1 MENYC
6 LEEMYVKLQGL
17 LKNVNYE
24 VLQGTDNINISN
36 IQYDSRKVTDGSLFV
51 CVVGFNVNGHSYA
64 SSAIVNGAKALLVEE
79 EVEGINEQ
87 ITVVKVKNTR
97 KIIAT
102 IADRYYNHPS
112 DKFRLI
118 GVTGTNGKTS
128 TTYLTKSILEVYG
141 KKTGI
146 IGTIENRIGN
156 DILKANR
163 TTPES
168 LDLQELFYN
177 MVQKNVNDV
186 VMEVSSH
193 SLDLHRVDAC
203 RFDVGVYTNLTLDH
217 LDFHKTMENY
227 RDAKLKLF
235 KMCDTGVINLDDD
248 YASYMIENSSCKM
261 YLTYGID
268 NEEADLNAV
277 DLKMDLGGASFKM
290 TYQGVNHTIKLA
302 TPGKFS
308 VYNAL
313 AAMGGC
319 LALSIPMDTI
329 IEGLGNNKGIRGRF
343 QSFASEKGYNVIVDY
358 AHAPDGLLNVLKSM
372 KEFAKGRII
381 TVFGCGGD
389 RDRSKRPV
397 MGEIAGTHSDYCVI
411 TSDNPRSEDPLSI
424 VKEVESGV
432 KQTDCAYAV
441 VVDRLKG
448 IHAAL
453 DMARE
458 NDLVLIAGKGHEDYQ
473 ILRNETIHFD
483 DAEVVKDYFA
493 TEKA

>member
-1 MENYC
+1 M
-6 LEEMYVKLQGL
+6 KLQGL
-17 LKNVNYE
+17 LKHVEYE
-24 VLQGTDNINISN
+24 LLQGSDQINISN
-36 IQYDSRKVTDGSLFV
+36 IQYDSRKVTEGSLFV
-51 CVVGFNVNGHSYA
+51 CVVGFNVNGHNYA
-64 SSAIVNGAKALLVEE
+64 TSAVVNGAKALLVQE

-87 ITVVKVKNTR
+87 ITIVKVKDTR
-97 KIIAT
+97 KTIAT

-128 TTYLTKSILEVYG
+128 TTFLTKSILEAYN
-141 KKTGI
+141 KKTGV
-146 IGTIENRIGN
+146 IGTIENRIG
-156 DILKANR
+156 DEILKASR

-235 KMCDTGVINLDDD
+235 NMCETGVINLDDA
-248 YASYMIENSSCKM
+248 YASYMIENSSCKR
-261 YLTYGID
+261 YLTYGIEND
-268 NEEADLNAV
+268 QADLNAV
-277 DLKMDLGGASFKM
+277 DLHMELGGASFKI
-290 TYQGVNHTIKLA
+290 TYEDTTYSVKLA

-319 LALSIPMDTI
+319 LALKVPMTVI
-329 IEGLGNNKGIRGRF
+329 IEGLEKNKGIRGRF
-343 QSFASEKGYNVIVDY
+343 QSFASKQGYNVIVDY

-389 RDRSKRPV
+389 RDRTKRPV
-397 MGEIAGTHSDYCVI
+397 MGEIAGTHSDYCIV
-411 TSDNPRSEDPLSI
+411 TSDNPRTEDPYRI
-424 VKEVESGV
+424 VQEVEEGV
-432 KQTDCAYAV
+432 KKTSCAYEA
-441 VVDRLKG
+441 VVDRLEG
-448 IHAAL
+448 IHTAL
-453 DMARE
+453 GMAKE
-458 NDLVLIAGKGHEDYQ
+458 GDLILIAGKGHEDYQ
-473 ILRNETIHFD
+473 ILHNKVIHFD
-483 DAEVVKDYFA
+483 DAEVVKAYFE
-493 TEKA
+493 TEA

>member
-1 MENYC
+1 M
-6 LEEMYVKLQGL
+6 KLQGL
-17 LKNVNYE
+17 LKNVSYE

-36 IQYDSRKVTDGSLFV
+36 IQYDSRKVTEGSLFV
-51 CVVGFNVNGHSYA
+51 CIVGFNVDGHHYA
-64 SSAIVNGAKALLVEE
+64 SSAVVNGAKALLVEE
-79 EVEGINEQ
+79 NIEGINEH
-87 ITVVKVKNTR
+87 ITIVKVSNTR
-97 KIIAT
+97 KVIAAL
-102 IADRYYNHPS
+102 ADRYYNHPS

-128 TTYLTKSILEVYG
+128 TTFLTKSILEAYG

-146 IGTIENRIGN
+146 IGTIENRIG
-156 DILKANR
+156 DEILKAHR

-177 MVQKNVNDV
+177 MVERNVNDV

-235 KMCDTGVINLDDD
+235 NMCDTGVINLDDN
-248 YASYMIENSSCKM
+248 YASYMIDNSSCKK

-268 NEEADLNAV
+268 NDEADLNAV
-277 DLKMDLGGASFKM
+277 QLKMDLGGASFKV
-290 TYQGVNHTIKLA
+290 TYQGTTYAIKLA

-319 LALSIPMDTI
+319 LALAIPMETI
-329 IEGLGNNKGIRGRF
+329 KEGLEKNKGIRGRF
-343 QSFASEKGYNVIVDY
+343 QSFASKKGYNVIVDY

-372 KEFAKGRII
+372 KEFVKGRII

-397 MGEIAGTHSDYCVI
+397 MGEIAGRHSDYCVI
-411 TSDNPRSEDPLSI
+411 TSDNPRTEDPLSI
-424 VKEVESGV
+424 VQEVEAGV
-432 KQTDCAYAV
+432 KGTNCAYET

-448 IHAAL
+448 IHTAL
-453 DMARE
+453 AMAKE
-458 NDLVLIAGKGHEDYQ
+458 GDLILIAGKGHEDYQ
-473 ILRNETIHFD
+473 VLRDEIIHFD
-483 DAEVVKDYFA
+483 DAEVVLGYFE
-493 TEKA
+493 TERI